1 MKILDRIV
9 VSDTYPSLSL
19 AEVASLKDVREKTE
33 TNFTIVTRNSDG
45 EQCYHEKDV
54 IKVSILSPAGVQ
66 VETEIKD
73 TKDGKYTV
81 TYTPQCVGQH
91 GVEIQVNGQPL
102 TCSPWT
108 VQVIPHYQFAF
119 QFGSKGKEQGQFD
132 IPWDITV
139 NDESRILAV
148 ADRYNKR
155 IQMFDFDGNFLR
167 EIALKGNPFSL
178 AFTESGDFLFRVSL
192 DLSNSRIALFTENG
206 QFIRCIGDEDVKD
219 PLYVSVI
226 SDGRII
232 TSDISDKR
240 IKVLTTDGKNSL
252 RSFKAPD
259 CDETPVCVVYH
270 QEKFFASF
278 SSACRVMVFNE
289 AGEYLHDIGSE
300 GSGDGQFSNP
310 TGLAILTSLAV

>member
-1 MKILDRIV
+1 MV
-9 VSDTYPSLSL
+9 SLSD
-19 AEVASLKDVREKTE
+19 ASV
-33 TNFTIVTRNSDG
+33 
-45 EQCYHEKDV
+45 
-54 IKVSILSPAGVQ
+54 
-66 VETEIKD
+66 
-73 TKDGKYTV
+73 
-81 TYTPQCVGQH
+81 
-91 GVEIQVNGQPL
+91 
-102 TCSPWT
+102 
-108 VQVIPHYQFAF
+108 
-119 QFGSKGKEQGQFD
+119 
-132 IPWDITV
+132 
-139 NDESRILAV
+139 
-148 ADRYNKR
+148 
-155 IQMFDFDGNFLR
+155 M
-167 EIALKGNPFSL
+167 
-178 AFTESGDFLFRVSL
+178 
-192 DLSNSRIALFTENG
+192 
-206 QFIRCIGDEDVKD
+206 KD

-310 TGLAILTSLAV
+310 TGLAIDKFSRLIVCDAGNKRLQLFTLEGKYITEIAGRFFKGGRPRYAVISNTGYLFVTDSCRDCVYVFH